1 MEALLPKAT
10 PARTCDECGLDSR
23 LGEEIHSTKCRA
35 GKIGIGTPVR
45 FNAYEIISRAVEEGV
60 AYGYRRAHK
69 HTDKPT
75 EAQMTTEIENAVMNS
90 LSEVLVY
97 DAGDVAE

>member
-1 MEALLPKAT
+1 MPKAT
-10 PARTCDECGLDSR
+10 PARTCGECGVDS
-23 LGEEIHSTKCRA
+23 LPGEGIHSPGCRA

-90 LSEVLVY
+90 LSEVLIY
-97 DAGDVAE
+97 GPEDEGE